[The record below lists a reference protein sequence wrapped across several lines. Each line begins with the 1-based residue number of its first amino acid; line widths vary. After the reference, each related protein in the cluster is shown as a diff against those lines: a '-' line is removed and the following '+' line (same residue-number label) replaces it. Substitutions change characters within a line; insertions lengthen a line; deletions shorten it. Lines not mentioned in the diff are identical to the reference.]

1 VLEVR
6 GLSKRFGGVVAVDD
20 VDLRIGEG
28 ELHCIVGPNGAGKS
42 TFLSLLTGDVRPTSG
57 EVWLRDTRID
67 RLAPHELARL
77 GMMRKFQVP
86 AIFPDLTVT
95 ENLAVAAA
103 GCLSLGRLL
112 RSDRGRDGDVREI
125 LERTRLVGMAHEPAG
140 ALAHGA
146 VQWLE
151 IGMVLINSPR
161 VLLLDEPTAGMTP
174 AETMDTAD
182 LLLEVA
188 EESASTM
195 VIVEHDMGFVRRVGH
210 RITVLHKGA
219 VLVQGGMDEIEQDPR
234 VREVYLGVDD
244 EGVGGAA

>member
-1 VLEVR
+1 MLEVR
-6 GLSKRFGGVVAVDD
+6 GLTKRFGGVVAVDD
-20 VDLRIGEG
+20 VNLRIEEG

-42 TFLSLLTGDVRPTSG
+42 TLLSLLTGDIRPTAG
-57 EVWLRDTRID
+57 EIWLGETRTD
-67 RLAPHELARL
+67 RLAPHEMARL

-103 GCLSLGRLL
+103 GCLSLRALL
-112 RSDRGRDGDVREI
+112 RSDGARESRVHAT
-125 LERTRLVGMAHEPAG
+125 LERTRLTAMAAEPAG

-151 IGMVLINSPR
+151 IGMVLINEPR

-174 AETMDTAD
+174 AETMDTAE

-188 EESASTM
+188 QDSASTM
-195 VIVEHDMGFVRRVGH
+195 VIVEHDMAFVRRIGH
-210 RITVLHKGA
+210 GITVLHKGA
-219 VLVQGGMDEIEQDPR
+219 VLTQGGMDDIERDPR
-234 VREVYLGVDD
+234 VRQVYLGIDD